1 VFKEMIDL
9 NPKEFFKEFLDEEA
23 PFSMKK
29 ECENLKH
36 YD

>member
-1 VFKEMIDL
+1 MIDL
-9 NPKEFFKEFLDEEA
+9 NPREFFKEFLEEEA